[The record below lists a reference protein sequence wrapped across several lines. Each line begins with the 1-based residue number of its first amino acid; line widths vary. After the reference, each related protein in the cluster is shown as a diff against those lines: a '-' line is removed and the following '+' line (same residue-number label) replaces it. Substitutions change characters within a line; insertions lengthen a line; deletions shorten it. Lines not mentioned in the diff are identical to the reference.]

1 MSQHHDIDRVL
12 DIWLAE
18 GPSQVPDRVFDDAIA
33 RVDRQAQPS
42 AWRTRLR
49 ISDMNTPVR
58 LLAGAVAIVA
68 FVGVGIA
75 VLRPSSNIGQ
85 VPGPTVSLAPSPSP
99 TRLPTRGPIE
109 PGRYFIEKGLQSAST
124 ISFTM
129 PAGWIGENGGVRKY
143 PDDSEREIAWGPTI
157 VDAVFAD
164 PCGSNE
170 TVMVGP
176 TADDLIAALSEL
188 PGLGVADPV
197 DITIGDRPG
206 RSVELTVP
214 PTVDVTACDPPIG
227 LQVWLDR
234 SGSYMVLD
242 AEAPARVVMADLEDG
257 RFMLGLSR
265 RVTTPSDDVA
275 EFEAILNSISFE
287 P

>member
-1 MSQHHDIDRVL
+1 MSQHHDIDRLL

-18 GPSQVPDRVFDDAIA
+18 GPTQVPDRVFDDAIA

-42 AWRTRLR
+42 ARRTRLR

-58 LLAGAVAIVA
+58 LLAAAIAIVA

-85 VPGPTVSLAPSPSP
+85 VPGPTISLAPSPSP
-99 TRLPTRGPIE
+99 TRLPTSGPIE
-109 PGRYFIEKGLQSAST
+109 PGRYFIEKGPRSAAT
-124 ISFTM
+124 FSFTM
-129 PAGWIGENGGVRKY
+129 PAGWIGDEGLRKY
-143 PDDSEREIAWGPTI
+143 PDDSEREISWGPTI

-170 TVMVGP
+170 TVTVGP
-176 TADDLIAALSEL
+176 SADDLIAALSEM
-188 PGLGVADPV
+188 PGLELADPV

-206 RSVELTVP
+206 RSFELTVP
-214 PTVDVTACDPPIG
+214 PTVDVTACDPPMG

-234 SGSYMVLD
+234 SGSYLVLA
-242 AEAPARVVMADLEDG
+242 AEVPARVVMADLEDG
-257 RFMLGLSR
+257 RFMLELSR
-265 RVTTPSDDVA
+265 RETTPPDDVA
-275 EFEAILNSISFE
+275 EFEAILASISFE